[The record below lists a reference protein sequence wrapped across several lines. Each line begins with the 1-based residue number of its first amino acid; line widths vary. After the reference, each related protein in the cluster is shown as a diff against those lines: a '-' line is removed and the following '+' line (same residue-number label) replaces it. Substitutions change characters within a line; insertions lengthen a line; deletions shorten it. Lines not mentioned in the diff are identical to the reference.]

1 MLVTGFGTNTR
12 VGDQVKMRNK
22 KPFLAILLL
31 TLMICAAPTLA
42 LFGQSTKTFKG
53 RINFLQETNFTLM
66 IGNSELIR
74 VMVPQSRPVPS
85 EVQLGVKVEV
95 KVIKGRDGF
104 WYLDKF
110 KKIGLATPAEPQ

>member
-1 MLVTGFGTNTR
+1 
-12 VGDQVKMRNK
+12 MRNQ

-31 TLMICAAPTLA
+31 TLMMCAAPTMA

-53 RINFLQETNFTLM
+53 RINFIQETNFTLM
-66 IGNSELIR
+66 IGNSQLIR
-74 VMVPQSRPVPS
+74 VMVSQDRVVPS
-85 EVQLGVKVEV
+85 EVQLGSKVEV

-110 KKIGLATPAEPQ
+110 KKIGLPSAPGPQ